1 MTSKSCGNCQHIHI
15 VEGQPYHDCRESSPS
30 VIVPSFKPG
39 EGNQK
44 NMEIGK
50 IMTVWP
56 RVSENEK
63 GCGKFLAK
71 N

>member
-1 MTSKSCGNCQHIHI
+1 MTTKNCGNCEYLYP
-15 VEGQPYHDCRESSPS
+15 VEGQSYHDCRESSPA

-44 NMEIGK
+44 SMEIGK

-56 RVSENEK
+56 RVSESEK
-63 GCGKFLAK
+63 GCGKFSPK
-71 N
+71 K

>member
-1 MTSKSCGNCQHIHI
+1 MLKSCGNCQHIHLI
-15 VEGQPYHDCRESSPS
+15 EGQAYHDCRESSPT

-39 EGNQK
+39 EGSQK
-44 NMEIGK
+44 NTEVGK

-56 RVSENEK
+56 RVSETEK
-63 GCGKFLAK
+63 GCGRFSPK